1 MGLVFDWETK
11 GFWTCFLHRRCSYIC
26 KLDVRLSNQPIWTS
40 TVQVMVHFSGLPQL
54 RLFICLCPNF
64 GTDFGADFV
73 LLSRLIWDRP
83 MVSLVVR
90 FGAVMAHFEIFL
102 WLVLWLMCNPVLLAV

>member
-1 MGLVFDWETK
+1 
-11 GFWTCFLHRRCSYIC
+11 
-26 KLDVRLSNQPIWTS
+26 
-40 TVQVMVHFSGLPQL
+40 MVHFSGLPQL

-83 MVSLVVR
+83 MASLVVNLGLLWPILK
-90 FGAVMAHFEIFL
+90 FFL
-102 WLVLWLMCNPVLLAV
+102 WLVLWLVCNPVLLAV